1 MSFDDHES
9 SAYDGTPQRLFLF
22 SIGSLNLGYVQAAHP
37 DNFNGIT
44 YDPIPLIEMP
54 DIEQSLSES
63 SPTIDITISS
73 ATPLVSQFIPY
84 QPTAPVRVRV
94 YRRHVTDGD
103 SEVYTELIGE
113 VVSGRIDEGSD
124 TATLSVRMLASAFDR
139 VVPWPAYQKQCN
151 YVPYGP
157 GCQVDRNLFKTET
170 VVMTVDANRISS
182 PDFAVKADTENDPE
196 WFTLGYVVRKS
207 DGQRRSVIR
216 QLEDVLVLRN
226 AFVDLRPGDEVEA
239 FAGDNL
245 LKSTCENKFNN
256 LPRFLGFPWGPQRN
270 PFTDNING
278 TGSPGG
284 GAPAAPTFRLLRG
297 KPPVTG
303 REEG

>member
-1 MSFDDHES
+1 MSFEAYES
-9 SAYDGTPQRLFLF
+9 SPYDGAPQRLFLF
-22 SIGSLNLGYVQAAHP
+22 SIGNLQLGYVQGAHP
-37 DNFNGIT
+37 DNYLGVT

-54 DIEQSLSES
+54 DIEQTLSES
-63 SPTIDITISS
+63 SPTIDITI
-73 ATPLVSQFIPY
+73 ATDTPLVAQFIPY

-103 SEVYTELIGE
+103 NEVYTELIGE
-113 VVSGRIDEGSD
+113 VVSGRLDEDTD

-151 YVPYGP
+151 YVTYGP
-157 GCQVDRNLFKTET
+157 GCQVDPNLFKTET
-170 VVMTVDANRISS
+170 TVVVVEGNRISS
-182 PDFAVKADTENDPE
+182 ADFAAKAGAEEDPE
-196 WFTLGYVVRKS
+196 WFSLGFVVRKS

-216 QLEDVLVLRN
+216 QLDDVLVLRSP
-226 AFVDLRPGDEVEA
+226 FVGLRPGDEVEA

-245 LKSTCENKFNN
+245 LKSTCEFKFNN

-278 TGSPGG
+278 TGSPGAG
-284 GAPAAPTFRLLRG
+284 RTAPNTATSTYATWKNQKG
-297 KPPVTG
+297 
-303 REEG
+303 EI